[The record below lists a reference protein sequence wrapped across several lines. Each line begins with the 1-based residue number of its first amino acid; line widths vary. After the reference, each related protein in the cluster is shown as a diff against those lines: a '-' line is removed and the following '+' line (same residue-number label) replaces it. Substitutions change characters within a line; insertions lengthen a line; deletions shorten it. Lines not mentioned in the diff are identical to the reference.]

1 MATGRR
7 SKNSRLAWL
16 PHRRLLGDL
25 SNYHSRDDPGIRLS
39 EERPQRRFTRH
50 VEPGLSRRWRS
61 SFTMIRNFPKR
72 LTRLQKRLMLGKRP
86 MLGQGNRRAR
96 SRRLGAATIEMAFI
110 APVIFAIVFGSVEF
124 ARVMMV
130 RQSLTNAAREGCRH
144 ACLGENA
151 NHSQQ
156 PKARPSVLTY
166 ATPRRGSTR

>member
-1 MATGRR
+1 
-7 SKNSRLAWL
+7 
-16 PHRRLLGDL
+16 
-25 SNYHSRDDPGIRLS
+25 
-39 EERPQRRFTRH
+39 
-50 VEPGLSRRWRS
+50 
-61 SFTMIRNFPKR
+61 MIRNFPKR

-144 ACLGENA
+144 ACLVATRKDSESEQVVRSALQGVLN
-151 NHSQQ
+151 N
-156 PKARPSVLTY
+156 PSNEKLLRVSFSPEFVEALPTGTTITTTVEIDCEDVTWLPPFFC
-166 ATPRRGSTR
+166 ADSRIRTISSMIRE